1 MAEQLP
7 HDPPPD
13 PQTKE
18 LPDQTVHN
26 IMSKKVISITM
37 DDSLAKARELFLE
50 FHFHHLLVLDSGCL
64 VGVISDRDLLKA
76 ISPFIGSL
84 SELDRDRA
92 TLNKRA
98 HQIMSRNPITVEAGE
113 TVEVAAQRLLK
124 SRVSCLPVVTQDG
137 KVSGIVSWRDLL
149 RVYLPPPPDP
159 PPSSRLGRNISA
171 S

>member
-1 MAEQLP
+1 MAEQPP
-7 HDPPPD
+7 HDTPLDTP
-13 PQTKE
+13 TKE
-18 LPDQTVHN
+18 LPSQTVGS

-50 FHFHHLLVLDSGCL
+50 FHFHHLLVLESGRL
-64 VGVISDRDLLKA
+64 VGVISDRDLLKT

-98 HQIMSRNPITVEAGE
+98 HQVMSRNPITVEADE
-113 TVEVAAQRLLK
+113 TVEIAAQRLLK
-124 SRVSCLPVVTQDG
+124 NRVSCLPVVTQDG

-149 RVYLPPPPDP
+149 KVYLPPPSQSP
-159 PPSSRLGRNISA
+159 
-171 S
+171 

>member
-1 MAEQLP
+1 MRRQWSYNFAMVERP
-7 HDPPPD
+7 IHGTPPD
-13 PQTKE
+13 RTMEE
-18 LPDQTVHN
+18 LPSQTVKS

-50 FHFHHLLVLDSGCL
+50 FHFHHLLVLESGRL

-98 HQIMSRNPITVEAGE
+98 HQIMNRNPITVEADA
-113 TVEVAAQRLLK
+113 TVEIAAQRLLK
-124 SRVSCLPVVTQDG
+124 NRVSCLPVVTQDG

-149 RVYLPPPPDP
+149 KAYLPPPAQ
-159 PPSSRLGRNISA
+159 SA
-171 S
+171 